1 MVARRSFSNAFKR
14 QVVEEYLSGGA
25 SQAQLSRRYN
35 LSPHQI
41 ALWRKRYSQGS
52 LNDSNDAVSLAK
64 DARIREL
71 ERLVGKQA
79 LQIELL
85 KKAEEYSRQERSG
98 DSSIAYGPVPRRDR
112 SKRGAR

>member
-1 MVARRSFSNAFKR
+1 MGSRRSFTNAFKR
-14 QVVEEYLSGGA
+14 QVVEEYLSGNA

-41 ALWRKRYSQGS
+41 ALWRKRYSQGR
-52 LNDSNDAVSLAK
+52 LNDNNDAVSLAR

-85 KKAEEYSRQERSG
+85 KKAEEYYQQEASG
-98 DSSIAYGPVPRRDR
+98 DTYIVSGPSPGRDR

>member
-1 MVARRSFSNAFKR
+1 MGSRRSFTNAFKR
-14 QVVEEYLSGGA
+14 QVVEEYLSGNS
-25 SQAQLSRRYN
+25 SQARLSRRYN

-41 ALWRKRYSQGS
+41 ALWRKRYSQGR
-52 LNDSNDAVSLAK
+52 LNDNNDAVSLAK

-71 ERLVGKQA
+71 ERLVGRQA

-85 KKAEEYSRQERSG
+85 KKAEEYYQQEISD
-98 DSSIAYGPVPRRDR
+98 DSSIVSGPAPRRDR

>member
-1 MVARRSFSNAFKR
+1 MGSRRSFTNAFKR
-14 QVVEEYLSGGA
+14 QVVEEYISGNA

-35 LSPHQI
+35 LSPYQI
-41 ALWRKRYSQGS
+41 AIWRKRYSQGR
-52 LNDSNDAVSLAK
+52 LNDNNDAVSLAR

-85 KKAEEYSRQERSG
+85 KKAEEYYQQEASG
-98 DSSIAYGPVPRRDR
+98 DTYIVSGPSRRRDR

>member
-1 MVARRSFSNAFKR
+1 MGSRRSFTNAFKR
-14 QVVEEYLSGGA
+14 QVVEEYLSGSS

-41 ALWRKRYSQGS
+41 AHWRKCYSGGK
-52 LNDSNDAVSLAK
+52 LNDNNDHVSLAK

-71 ERLVGKQA
+71 ERLAGKQA

-85 KKAEEYSRQERSG
+85 KKAEEYCQQIRSY
-98 DSSIAYGPVPRRDR
+98 DSSIASGPTPRRDR

>member
-1 MVARRSFSNAFKR
+1 MGSRRSFSHAFKR
-14 QVVEEYLSGGA
+14 QVVEEYLSGSA
-25 SQAQLSRRYN
+25 SQAQLSRRYS

-41 ALWRKRYSQGS
+41 ALWRKRYSQGK
-52 LNDSNDAVSLAK
+52 LNDNNDAVSLAK

-85 KKAEEYSRQERSG
+85 KKAEEYYQQELN
-98 DSSIAYGPVPRRDR
+98 DNSSIVSGPTPRRAR